1 MYPPADVISHGVHRF
16 KKHMLEGQ
24 LIKTGYI
31 SARQRQK
38 WASSDSRQKKKKKKK
53 KKNYTSVVILM
64 QAFRIKPK
72 KLKSLLKG
80 YLAVLKSLQ
89 GSKRG

>member
-53 KKNYTSVVILM
+53 KNYTTVVILM

-72 KLKSLLKG
+72 KIKSLLKG

-89 GSKRG
+89 GSKIG

>member
-53 KKNYTSVVILM
+53 NYTSVVILM

-89 GSKRG
+89 GSKIG